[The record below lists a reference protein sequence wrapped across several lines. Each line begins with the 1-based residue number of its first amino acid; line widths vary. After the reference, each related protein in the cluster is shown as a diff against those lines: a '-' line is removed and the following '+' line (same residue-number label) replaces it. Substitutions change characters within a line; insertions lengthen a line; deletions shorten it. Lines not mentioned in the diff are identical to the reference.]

1 MVSIWT
7 MLTRSNSV
15 ALLPGVLS
23 LLALGCGSS
32 GARAVDGSSDG
43 RSSTSDGAPDSI
55 GRNPDAS
62 SKAVATCTT
71 LVWVFGGCT
80 AAVVDECEREY
91 ATFPASMAT
100 DVDAYA
106 ACLLTMVSGVPGGSA
121 TGSDAGCPT
130 SSDSLNRWY
139 FHGGCEGNAA
149 QVNMDLGAFDPC
161 GGTAVSCTTLT
172 SEPDCSS
179 RYGACNW
186 TAGAC
191 TGDNPTPTP
200 CATVAGACATVPGC
214 TGTGFPE
221 CGGSGQPG
229 CFFSQVLPGSTAL

>member
-1 MVSIWT
+1 MSCNAGSNANGEPKRGSAGAWWATIAPGDPGNSASVSERPRSRSVRKTVCCWTRKALVVSIWT

-149 QVNMDLGAFDPC
+149 Q
-161 GGTAVSCTTLT
+161 
-172 SEPDCSS
+172 
-179 RYGACNW
+179 
-186 TAGAC
+186 
-191 TGDNPTPTP
+191 
-200 CATVAGACATVPGC
+200 
-214 TGTGFPE
+214 
-221 CGGSGQPG
+221 
-229 CFFSQVLPGSTAL
+229 